1 LKEGIEKVRINRIW
15 GILPISSWSQT
26 MGEKSEAISGSR
38 GAMLKSLPI
47 IVWIFHFIVLGSA
60 GANFTYAQ
68 SSPKLKAVT
77 SLFPLQ
83 EFTRAVAGERVQ
95 VDLLLP
101 PGAEPHAWE
110 PKPSDVVK
118 ISRADLF
125 IYIGPAM
132 EPWAKNLLKAAQG
145 SRLTVVEASEGLLTG
160 KESHGAS
167 SSSNLLGHVD
177 PHIWLDFS
185 LDQITVDKIAA
196 AFSQKDPSRSSAYR
210 ANAERYKAKL
220 ADLDQKYKAGLSSCQ
235 HRRFFVGG
243 HSAFAYMARRYELEQ
258 TTLYGVSP
266 NSEPT
271 PKRLAEVIQAAR
283 DQGVRV
289 IFFEELINPKL
300 AQVLAKEAQ
309 IGTRP
314 LYNGA
319 NLTRD
324 QIRSQMT
331 FLKLMELNLESL
343 RQGLHCESK

>member
-1 LKEGIEKVRINRIW
+1 M
-15 GILPISSWSQT
+15 S
-26 MGEKSEAISGSR
+26 
-38 GAMLKSLPI
+38 KSLATA
-47 IVWIFHFIVLGSA
+47 VWILSFIALGSA
-60 GANFTYAQ
+60 GADSTYAQ
-68 SSPKLKAVT
+68 SSPKLTAVT

-83 EFTRAVAGERVQ
+83 EFTQAVGGEKVQ

-118 ISRADLF
+118 ISKADFF

-132 EPWAKNLLKAAQG
+132 EPWAKNLLKAAKA
-145 SRLTVVEASEGLLTG
+145 SRLTVVEASEGLPLL
-160 KESHGAS
+160 ESKGSHHAL
-167 SSSNLLGHVD
+167 SSSNRLGHVD

-185 LDQITVDKIAA
+185 LDQIIVDKIAT
-196 AFSQKDPSRSSAYR
+196 AFSQKDPPRSSTYH
-210 ANAERYKAKL
+210 ANAESYKAKL
-220 ADLDQKYKAGLSSCQ
+220 ADLDQTYKAGLSSCAQ
-235 HRRFFVGG
+235 RRFFVGG
-243 HSAFAYMARRYELEQ
+243 HSAFAYMARRYGLEQ
-258 TTLYGVSP
+258 RTLYGVSP

-300 AQVLAKEAQ
+300 AHVLAKEAQ

-324 QIRSQMT
+324 QIRARMT
-331 FLKLMELNLESL
+331 FLKLMQLNLESL
-343 RQGLHCESK
+343 RQGLDCESK